1 MTQGLHIPSFRR
13 GATMI
18 ELMVTSSIV
27 AIVAVGL
34 SVGLM
39 KLFAIEDEIR
49 DKAFI
54 RERLCRMISD
64 YADCI
69 SLAKAVSNDTRV
81 IEFRTET
88 GGVSFESNF
97 LCKVTSVR
105 MSLIDL
111 YKTSVLS
118 DQKVTG
124 VDFMVES
131 EDEEYGRSPRHL
143 TLGAESEIYQN
154 FRVATK
160 RRYGN
165 IGDVCSLRIEGVG
178 SIRRLTLCA
187 KYPRL
192 LKVNGVKMPVDEL
205 IEVSRI
211 VRLWNYQ

>member
-1 MTQGLHIPSFRR
+1 MTQGLRISALRS

-64 YADCI
+64 YADCL
-69 SLAKAVSNDTRV
+69 SLARAVSNDTRV

-88 GGVSFESNF
+88 GGVSFETNF
-97 LCKVTSVR
+97 LCKVTSAR

-118 DQKVTG
+118 DRKATG
-124 VDFMVES
+124 VDLVVES
-131 EDEEYGRSPRHL
+131 EDEKYDKKPRHL

-154 FRVATK
+154 FRVAAK

-192 LKVNGVKMPVDEL
+192 QKVNGVKMPVDEL
-205 IEVSRI
+205 IEVSRLI
-211 VRLWNYQ
+211 RLWNYQ

>member
-1 MTQGLHIPSFRR
+1 MTKGLRFFTLRN

-27 AIVAVGL
+27 AIVAASL
-34 SVGLM
+34 SVGLV

-64 YADCI
+64 YADCL

-88 GGVSFESNF
+88 GGVSFETNF
-97 LCKVTSVR
+97 LCKVTSAR
-105 MSLIDL
+105 LSLIDL
-111 YKTSVLS
+111 YKTSALS

-124 VDFMVES
+124 VDLVVES
-131 EDEEYGRSPRHL
+131 EDEKYNRKPRHL

-154 FRVATK
+154 FRVAAK

-165 IGDVCSLRIEGVG
+165 IGDVCSLRVEGVG
-178 SIRRLTLCA
+178 SVRRLTLRA

-192 LKVNGVKMPVDEL
+192 QKVNGVKVPVDEL

-211 VRLWNYQ
+211 VRLWNHQ